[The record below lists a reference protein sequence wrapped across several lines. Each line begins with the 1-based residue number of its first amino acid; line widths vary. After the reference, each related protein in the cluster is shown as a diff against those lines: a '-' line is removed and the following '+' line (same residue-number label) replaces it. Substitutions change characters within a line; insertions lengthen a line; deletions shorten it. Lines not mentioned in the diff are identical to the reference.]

1 MLAGLRSSGVIPP
14 VVAGWMK
21 SISTLLTVAAM
32 AALGLGVNL
41 QAIAR
46 VGRSVMLTV
55 PASLAVLIV
64 LSVALI
70 HVLSIR

>member
-46 VGRSVMLTV
+46 VGRSVMLTIS
-55 PASLAVLIV
+55 ASLAVLIV
-64 LSVALI
+64 SSVALI